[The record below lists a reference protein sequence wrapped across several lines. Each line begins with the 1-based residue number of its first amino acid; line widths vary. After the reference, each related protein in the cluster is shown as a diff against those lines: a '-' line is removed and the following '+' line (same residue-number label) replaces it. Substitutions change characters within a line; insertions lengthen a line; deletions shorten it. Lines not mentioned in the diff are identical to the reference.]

1 VADEADEADEG
12 RGVIMHTAR
21 ILYFLVTSYVYMNPR
36 RYRAGTVFL
45 TRRGYGGAMRSAHA
59 FFLASAAFLGLPTR
73 SSMIE

>member
-1 VADEADEADEG
+1 
-12 RGVIMHTAR
+12 
-21 ILYFLVTSYVYMNPR
+21 MNLR